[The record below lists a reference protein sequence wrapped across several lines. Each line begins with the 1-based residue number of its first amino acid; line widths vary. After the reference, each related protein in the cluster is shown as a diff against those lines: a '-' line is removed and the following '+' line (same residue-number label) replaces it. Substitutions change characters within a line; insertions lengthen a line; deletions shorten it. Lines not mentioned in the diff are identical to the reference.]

1 MLQGCLHIQAEL
13 LQIYTW
19 LRDGENGKGMFYDL
33 FVLSLK
39 ARALRKE
46 VANMEPYIIEGRRRV
61 RVYVTG

>member
-1 MLQGCLHIQAEL
+1 MLQGYLNSQAEL

-19 LRDGENGKGMFYDL
+19 LRDGENGKDMLYDF
-33 FVLSLK
+33 FVLSP
-39 ARALRKE
+39 RAKVLRKE